1 MTALWTLDEITAA
14 TRGHTFGPVA
24 AQCAITGISIDSRTI
39 KPGDLFVALSGP
51 GLARDGHDFVDQAF
65 AAGAAVALV
74 SKKPVLASSPNTVI
88 QVGDTQQALE
98 LLGQAARQ
106 RTQAKVIGVT
116 GSVGKTGTKEA
127 LAHVLAAQG
136 MTHASAAS
144 YNNLWGVP
152 LSLARMPSQ
161 TQFGIFEI
169 GMNHAGEIRPLTKQ
183 VAPDVALV
191 TTVAPVHLEF
201 FDSVESIAD
210 AKAEIFEGLQGGT
223 AVLNRDN
230 AYFARLKTAAE
241 RCHTG
246 AILTFGEGAQADIR
260 LLDYAEEAD
269 GAHIRVAFG
278 AKIMSGRIGIAGRH
292 IAQNCLGVLAC
303 VHAAGADVE
312 SAFQD
317 LSNLSAGDGR
327 GRQHEIFYKN
337 GALKLIDES
346 YNASPISIRAALKV
360 LRADKTSM
368 RRVAVLGDMREL
380 GAQSESLHVDLAD
393 DVAASTDIVFACG
406 PFMRRLFDALPES
419 KRGAWAD
426 DSTKLA
432 PAVSDAVRAGDVVM
446 VKGSNGSAMGVIV
459 RQLLAQAGA

>member
-1 MTALWTLDEITAA
+1 MSALWTLDEICAA
-14 TRGHTFGPVA
+14 TNGQAIFPA
-24 AQCAITGISIDSRTI
+24 ASQLAINGISIDSRTI

-51 GLARDGHDFVDQAF
+51 ALARDGHDFIGQAF
-65 AAGAAVALV
+65 DAGAAAA
-74 SKKPVLASSPNTVI
+74 LASKRPALPSTAQTVI
-88 QVGDTQQALE
+88 YVEDTQRALE
-98 LLGQAARQ
+98 SLGTVARH
-106 RTQAKVIGVT
+106 RTQAKIIGVT

-127 LAHVLAAQG
+127 LAQVLAAQG
-136 MTHASAAS
+136 ATHASAAS

-152 LSLARMPSQ
+152 LSLARMPRQ

-183 VAPDVALV
+183 VAPDVALI

-210 AKAEIFEGLQGGT
+210 AKAEIFEGLHGGT
-223 AVLNRDN
+223 AILNRDN
-230 AYFARLKTAAE
+230 AYFARLKAAAE
-241 RCHTG
+241 RCDCS
-246 AILTFGEGAQADIR
+246 AILTFGEDAQADIR
-260 LLDYAEEAD
+260 LLDYAEAAD
-269 GAHIRVAFG
+269 GASIRVAFG
-278 AKIMSGRIGIAGRH
+278 TKTLSGRIGISGRH
-292 IAQNCLGVLAC
+292 IAQNSLGVLAC
-303 VHAAGADVE
+303 VHAAGGDFE

-317 LSNLSAGDGR
+317 LSHLSAGDGR

-380 GAQSESLHVDLAD
+380 GAQSESLHVELAG
-393 DVAASTDIVFACG
+393 DVAASSDIVFACG
-406 PFMRRLFDALPES
+406 RYMRGLFDALPES
-419 KRGAWAD
+419 KRGAWVD

-432 PAVSDAVRAGDVVM
+432 PLVSDAIRPGDIVM
-446 VKGSNGSAMGVIV
+446 VKGSNGSAMNVIV